1 MTARDC
7 LALEIERLL
16 ARVPES
22 FEPESSLPDRRAQEL
37 GKSATLRAA
46 AISTGLALPKGSA
59 GLLGLIPDLMVV
71 WHIQTA
77 LVADIAACYGQTAKL
92 HAGTM
97 ATCLFSHLD
106 SELCIQHFLDPQ
118 HKMQLQPETQQMVG
132 KLAHAIGARMV
143 QRLLGRAIG
152 RWVPFVG
159 ALGLGAL
166 TAYDTDKVA
175 QTAKKIF
182 SGYKK
187 EAENMDSG
195 HA

>member
-46 AISTGLALPKGSA
+46 AISTGLALPTGSA
-59 GLLGLIPDLMVV
+59 GLLGLIPDLIVV

-77 LVADIAACYGQTAKL
+77 LVADIAACYGQTIKL

-97 ATCLFSHLD
+97 AACLFSHLD
-106 SELCIQHFLDPQ
+106 SERCLPRFVNSEQNFQ
-118 HKMQLQPETQQMVG
+118 WQPETQQMVG
-132 KLAHAIGARMV
+132 KLSHAIGARMV
-143 QRLLGRAIG
+143 QRLLGRAMG

-187 EAENMDSG
+187 EAENMNSG